1 MSNRVFI
8 DSDVIL
14 DLLCKREPFY
24 PDAAELFT
32 LGDLGTIELVTTS
45 VVFANVF
52 YILRKALGIDKAKE
66 LLRKLRILVGI
77 VPVCEKTVDLAV
89 NFKVFRLRGRYA
101 VLYRPGK
108 RHQSAPDPQHQRLPR
123 KRRRRANPETIPEN
137 DQTPVTEAETVAESG
152 TTRVYIFFIGVSG
165 H

>member
-32 LGDLGTIELVTTS
+32 LSDQRTIELVTTS

-66 LLRKLRILVGI
+66 LLRTLRILVGI
-77 VPVCEKTVDLAV
+77 VPVCEKTVDLAL
-89 NFKVFRLRGRYA
+89 NSKFSDFEDGMQYFTARENGIKVLLTRNTKD
-101 VLYRPGK
+101 YREK
-108 RHQSAPDPQHQRLPR
+108 DVVV
-123 KRRRRANPETIPEN
+123 
-137 DQTPVTEAETVAESG
+137 QTPKQYLKT
-152 TTRVYIFFIGVSG
+152 IK
-165 H
+165 HQ